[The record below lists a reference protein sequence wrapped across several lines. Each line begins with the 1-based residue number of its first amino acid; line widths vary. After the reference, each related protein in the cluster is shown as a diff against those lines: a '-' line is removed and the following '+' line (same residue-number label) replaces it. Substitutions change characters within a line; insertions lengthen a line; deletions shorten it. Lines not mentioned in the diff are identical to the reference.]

1 MTFDAPEGFESIVSL
16 ETVEHVPDPEA
27 FISRLIA
34 LLRPGG
40 VLVASVPTTPSV
52 DINPHHCHDFT
63 ERSFRRMVARHEL
76 VEVDFLRQVQQVR
89 ILSVLL
95 RREARMADMRSNLL
109 GYYLRHPDALVRRLG
124 ATLRYG
130 PSNRYVTI
138 AWQKGPES
146 ASASAASG

>member
-1 MTFDAPEGFESIVSL
+1 MLAVM
-16 ETVEHVPDPEA
+16 EHLASPQQVVDRA
-27 FISRLIA
+27 AS

-63 ERSFRRMVARHEL
+63 ERSVRRMVARHEL

-109 GYYLRHPDALVRRLG
+109 GYYLRHPAALVRRLG